1 MHLDTHLPGNRDG
14 DDSNGS
20 DVDYADDDNIN
31 DDDIDNNEDD
41 YLKTSMKRSIL

>member
-1 MHLDTHLPGNRDG
+1 MHLDTHLPANRDG
-14 DDSNGS
+14 DDNNGS
-20 DVDYADDDNIN
+20 DVDYTDDDNIN